1 MFFFPFVRT
10 SDKATSSDLKETDWE
25 SILEIVEEVKTKSVA
40 YVISVTETTL
50 LLLRLCFRTKTAMKE
65 LRKKLQDTDGNCVY
79 YTLLVM
85 DSIMKNC
92 GPDVHKEVLS
102 QDFLSVIKGIIK
114 TSQVRD
120 YVRGVGWRTFV

>member
-1 MFFFPFVRT
+1 MVILRWPNVFSIQT

-25 SILEIVEEVKTKSVA
+25 SILEIVEEVKTKGTT
-40 YVISVTETTL
+40 YVIAVTGTPL
-50 LLLRLCFRTKTAMKE
+50 MSLRLCFRAKTAMKE

-114 TSQVRD
+114 ASQVWEPR
-120 YVRGVGWRTFV
+120 